1 MYENPYMGN
10 QYIQQI
16 PRYNGMQY
24 QQMQQPVYQNPVQQA
39 PTQQQAAAPQLIG
52 RTVNSVDEITAN
64 DVPMNYPSLAL
75 PPYLGRQKFG
85 TTKQDSLEIRYIVGE
100 NSQPVALKAS
110 NFDAQAPLRDIGGFK
125 DIQNEM
131 PFYRE
136 SYMVTEKEEQ
146 QYADYALAENSSLAN
161 QVLRQISKKPM
172 NLIQGAMVVP
182 ERQIWELLAPA
193 DGVPKVTVN
202 IEGKKYVVDY
212 TTDNGTVHKKDHYI
226 EISGTSDKWDAPET
240 ATPLDDLIKTR
251 RDFAKKTGYSLTR
264 FSMNTETFE
273 MLLNAE
279 DTKKQ
284 VLGITAYNGGI
295 RVRQEDVLAYLR
307 GYGIE
312 IEVYDKMYV
321 DESGVTQYFIPKNII
336 SCQSAGVY
344 LGDYVF
350 GRTPE
355 ERSGSLANGNL
366 SIVETG
372 IAVYTYA
379 TEHPINTHC
388 VVSMIGLP
396 SFEGMNS
403 VVVMKV
409 A

>member
-1 MYENPYMGN
+1 MALPLRE
-10 QYIQQI
+10 
-16 PRYNGMQY
+16 
-24 QQMQQPVYQNPVQQA
+24 A
-39 PTQQQAAAPQLIG
+39 F
-52 RTVNSVDEITAN
+52 TARSLEVMW
-64 DVPMNYPSLAL
+64 DNYKASLAL

-85 TTKQDSLEIRYIVGE
+85 TTKQDSLSIRYIMGE
-100 NSQPVALKAS
+100 NSQPIALKAS
-110 NFDAQAPLRDIGGFK
+110 NFDAQAPLRDVGGFQ
-125 DIQNEM
+125 DIQNKM

-136 SYMVTEKEEQ
+136 SYMTTEEEEQ
-146 QYADYALAENSSLAN
+146 TYADYQAAENSSLAN

-172 NLIQGAMVVP
+172 MLIQGAMVVP

-202 IEGKKYVVDY
+202 IEGKKYVIDY
-212 TTDNGTVHKKDHYI
+212 TTDNGTKHKTDHFI
-226 EISGTSDKWDAPET
+226 EISGETDKWTASAT
-240 ATPLDDLIKTR
+240 ATPLADLIKAR
-251 RDFAKKTGYSLTR
+251 REFAKKTGYSLTR

-273 MLLNAE
+273 MILNAE

-295 RVRQEDVLAYLR
+295 RARQEDVLAYLR

-321 DESGVTQYFIPKNII
+321 DESGVTQYFIPTNII

-344 LGDYVF
+344 LGDYIF

-355 ERSGSLANGNL
+355 ERSGDKATGNL

-372 IAVYTYA
+372 ISVYTYA
-379 TEHPINTHC
+379 TDHPINTHC
-388 VVSMIGLP
+388 IVSMIGLP